1 MNFIERSINSS
12 RLFLHL
18 SISEGFGI
26 VLLEAVAA
34 EVPVIA
40 NETYPVNHIAKK
52 RETVPMVG
60 VSDRE
65 AYVAAIIELITNK
78 QFLCNMGR
86 ADFKRWIEEFSKEK
100 MFRLTDN
107 LYRGLNES
115 LSANASW
122 RMG

>member
-52 RETVPMVG
+52 RENVQTH
-60 VSDRE
+60 R
-65 AYVAAIIELITNK
+65 
-78 QFLCNMGR
+78 
-86 ADFKRWIEEFSKEK
+86 
-100 MFRLTDN
+100 
-107 LYRGLNES
+107 
-115 LSANASW
+115 
-122 RMG
+122 